1 MKFLRFVFRNM
12 LRSRSRTL
20 LTVAG
25 IAVSM
30 FIFAAL
36 LGLDGGVR
44 RMLDQSSGED
54 VLIVFERYKACPPY
68 SNLPAHYAGTIEQLE
83 GVEEVMPVRFL
94 LSNCGTTTDLVAV
107 HGIEPDRFRRLRE
120 IEISDQQ
127 YAEFAGERGAAIV
140 GRNLAE
146 RYGWQPGQQVSL
158 PQLRGI
164 SFIVRGVFDA
174 PGSSL
179 EQVVLVDREYLER
192 SIDEVGRVTLF
203 MVKVDNPDRIDGVA
217 AAIDDT
223 FANYDRAT
231 NTSPEK
237 SFIAAQTTAFR
248 ELVQFAQLI
257 AYLALVLLLAAVAN
271 SVSMSVR
278 DRQREMAV
286 LKLLGFDSHRV
297 SDLVL
302 LEMGLLGALATALGV
317 GAAALLVN
325 YAGVTVS
332 VEGFTIE
339 PFLSQD
345 VLLISLLAGIILSL
359 FGSWMPV
366 QGAARR
372 PIVLALRGVD

>member
-1 MKFLRFVFRNM
+1 MKFLRFILRNM

-44 RMLDQSSGED
+44 RMLDSSSGED

-68 SNLPAHYAGTIEQLE
+68 SNLPAHYAGTIEQLA
-83 GVEEVMPVRFL
+83 GVKQVMPVRFL

-107 HGIEPDRFRRLRE
+107 HGVEPELFRE
-120 IEISDQQ
+120 IRDIDIPEEQ
-127 YAEFAGERGAAIV
+127 YAQFAEERGAAIV

-146 RYGWQPGQQVSL
+146 RYGWASGQQVSL

-164 SFIVRGVFDA
+164 SFIVRGIFDA

-192 SIDEVGRVTLF
+192 SINEVGRVTLF
-203 MVKVDNPDRIDGVA
+203 MVKVDDPDRIDEVA
-217 AAIDDT
+217 AAIDAT
-223 FANYDRAT
+223 FANYDRQT
-231 NTSPEK
+231 NTSPERT
-237 SFIAAQTTAFR
+237 FIAAQTTAFR
-248 ELVQFAQLI
+248 ELVHFAQLI

-286 LKLLGFDSHRV
+286 LKLMGFDSHRV
-297 SDLVL
+297 ADLVL
-302 LEMGLLGALATALGV
+302 AEMGLLGTLATILGV
-317 GAAALLVN
+317 GAAGLLVN
-325 YAGVTVS
+325 FAGVTIS
-332 VEGFTIE
+332 VEGFTVE
-339 PFLSQD
+339 PFLSHD
-345 VLLISLLAGIILSL
+345 MLVIALLAGMILSL

-366 QGAARR
+366 QSAARR